1 MSVPDQATLQ
11 RRTRNVLVFGQIMA
25 GLGMGATLTMG
36 ALLAEHITGSEAWS
50 GMAATMSTLGSAI
63 AAIPL
68 ARLAQRRGRAFA
80 LGTGA
85 ALAAFGAL
93 IIISSSAMM
102 SLPVLLL
109 GLGAIG
115 VGGAVNLQARFAAT
129 DLATPATRGRDL
141 SIVVWA
147 TTIGAVAA
155 PNLNGIGA
163 DMGDALGMPH
173 MTGPFLFTIAAQLCA
188 TVVYVV
194 GLRPDPLAVR
204 RELRLDHAAAA
215 ENLSRPVQRRVLFII
230 AAIGL
235 GHATMVAVMSMTPVH
250 LVHHGASLASSSF
263 AISLHVA
270 GMYAFSPVFGILA
283 DRIGRVRVMFVGQAI
298 LLSSLVVTAVFAEN
312 QTLVTVGLFLLGLGW
327 SANTVAGSTLVV
339 ETCFAE
345 NKTRIQGRSDLVMSA
360 SGAAAGALA
369 GPAVAV
375 MGYVG
380 LSLVTI
386 LCVVAATVLLVIL
399 ARVRTTDSTR

>member
-50 GMAATMSTLGSAI
+50 GMAATMSTLGSAV

-215 ENLSRPVQRRVLFII
+215 RTSAGRCNDV
-230 AAIGL
+230 
-235 GHATMVAVMSMTPVH
+235 
-250 LVHHGASLASSSF
+250 SSS
-263 AISLHVA
+263 SLRPSVW
-270 GMYAFSPVFGILA
+270 
-283 DRIGRVRVMFVGQAI
+283 
-298 LLSSLVVTAVFAEN
+298 VTPPW
-312 QTLVTVGLFLLGLGW
+312 L
-327 SANTVAGSTLVV
+327 
-339 ETCFAE
+339 
-345 NKTRIQGRSDLVMSA
+345 R
-360 SGAAAGALA
+360 
-369 GPAVAV
+369 
-375 MGYVG
+375 
-380 LSLVTI
+380 
-386 LCVVAATVLLVIL
+386 LC
-399 ARVRTTDSTR
+399 R